1 MIFPDH
7 QQGIL
12 SPLIYRKQHI
22 SILHVELAFTR
33 ATVAKWKPE
42 KDEFQEAISGYWSGN
57 KKIAKQP
64 ETAIRIHCD
73 MFIVCLE

>member
-1 MIFPDH
+1 MS
-7 QQGIL
+7 L
-12 SPLIYRKQHI
+12 LLYRKQQNI
-22 SILHVELAFTR
+22 SVLHVELAFTW
-33 ATVAKWKPE
+33 ATVAMWKPE